1 MLKITDEVTVSQQVY
16 PTASSA
22 VSGSTALDMSQYNKA
37 LVSVLAHRLPDQK
50 GEGVIT
56 VSLYETTNTT
66 LNGQEVASSV
76 VTGSITSASDV
87 YLEAEIKGKDMT
99 VDSNYRYL
107 YPYVVSS
114 TGTVLSASV
123 IRGDKRYEV

>member
-1 MLKITDEVTVSQQVY
+1 MLKLNEGFTVSAQTY
-16 PTASSA
+16 PTATSGISGSSA
-22 VSGSTALDMSQYNKA
+22 LDLSLYRRAFCN
-37 LVSVLAHRLPDQK
+37 VLAHRLPDQK

-56 VSLYETTNTT
+56 LSLYETTNTT

-87 YLEAEIKGKDMT
+87 YMEVEIKSDDLT
-99 VDSNYRYL
+99 VASNYRYV

-114 TGTVLSASV
+114 TGTVLATTV
-123 IRGDKRYEV
+123 IRGDKRFEV